1 MKLRIA
7 WFLAVAAFLLAAVST
22 NAQGRFEV
30 TPFVGYETSGSY
42 PLDVLS
48 SAGGPLAL
56 VDRLRVNDALSYGS
70 FLGYNL
76 SENFQLEFMWDRN
89 NTSYSAHDITTQEYY
104 KAYDSDIDQFQFGGL
119 YMFRGSEHRLRPYFA
134 ASLGFTHD
142 SNGSVTTPGN
152 PTVGTTPN
160 RTAFAYSLGGGV
172 KYYLNR
178 HVGLRG
184 DVRFLPTYG
193 SSSNGEYCDP
203 FFGCYT
209 ARVRNY
215 LDRGNF
221 VGGLIFRF

>member
-104 KAYDSDIDQFQFGGL
+104 KAYNSDIDQFQFGGL

-142 SNGSVTTPGN
+142 SNGSVTTPGS

-209 ARVRNY
+209 ARVHNY
-215 LDRGNF
+215 LNRGNF